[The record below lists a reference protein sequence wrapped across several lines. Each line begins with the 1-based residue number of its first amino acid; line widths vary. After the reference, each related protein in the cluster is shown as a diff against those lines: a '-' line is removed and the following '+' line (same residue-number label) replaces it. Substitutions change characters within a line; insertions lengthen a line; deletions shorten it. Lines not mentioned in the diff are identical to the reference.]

1 MTGEQLYLLSKESP
15 AAQVC
20 IPLELIPTMP
30 RLSYDNGWIAEFWY
44 HREQYSDNSIY
55 APQRYLAL
63 RLPGALPMELRT
75 VNTEL
80 VCIGTAQELL
90 TKDYYDRHNAY
101 LDRCAQILSREEA
114 VTAEE
119 IEALQ
124 TQWQETLPKALTEWM
139 NDRALCRQTAAKPD
153 GALQPANSVE
163 YWQQEMADA
172 LDAGDMKRVQKAQKE
187 MNRAAKQ
194 LRTQ

>member
-15 AAQVC
+15 VACVC

-44 HREQYSDNSIY
+44 YREQYSDKSVY

-63 RLPGALPMELRT
+63 RLPGALPVELRT
-75 VNTEL
+75 LNTEL
-80 VCIGTAQELL
+80 ICVGTAQELL
-90 TKDYYDRHNAY
+90 TKDYYEKHNTY
-101 LDRCAQILSREEA
+101 LERCAQILSREEA
-114 VTAEE
+114 VTMEE

-124 TQWQETLPKALTEWM
+124 TQWQETLPMVLAEWM
-139 NDRALCRQTAAKPD
+139 SGCAQCIQTAAKPD
-153 GALQPANSVE
+153 ETVQPVNSVE
-163 YWQQEMADA
+163 YWQKEMADA

-194 LRTQ
+194 F

>member
-1 MTGEQLYLLSKESP
+1 MTGEQLYRLSKESP

-44 HREQYSDNSIY
+44 HREQYSDHSVY

-63 RLPGALPMELRT
+63 RLPGAQPMELRT
-75 VNTEL
+75 LHTEL

-101 LDRCAQILSREEA
+101 LERCAQILSREEA
-114 VTAEE
+114 VAAEE

-124 TQWQETLPKALTEWM
+124 VQWQETLPRTLAEWI
-139 NDRALCRQTAAKPD
+139 NDCALCRQTKAKPNETP
-153 GALQPANSVE
+153 QPVNSVE

-172 LDAGDMKRVQKAQKE
+172 LDAGNMKRVQKAQKE
-187 MNRAAKQ
+187 MNRAAKLLQ
-194 LRTQ
+194 MK

>member
-15 AAQVC
+15 AACVC

-80 VCIGTAQELL
+80 ICLGTAQELL
-90 TKDYYDRHNAY
+90 TKEYYDRHNAY
-101 LDRCAQILSREEA
+101 LEQCAQMLSREGA

-124 TQWQETLPKALTEWM
+124 IRWQETLPKLLCDWM
-139 NDRALCRQTAAKPD
+139 KDCAVYQKTAAKPD
-153 GALQPANSVE
+153 GAEQPVNSVE